1 MLEKKNQK
9 RRSKQISQKSQKTGF
24 QGGDPVSDGM
34 QAKLRAAIRHHSKG
48 ELAVSEAMYRSVL
61 KEFPNQPEAL
71 HFLGLAIHQSGRSEE
86 AVKLLRKAVEI
97 KPDYDAAFGNLGNA
111 LVALEKYDEAISNYR
126 EALEINPK
134 SAELHNAI
142 GIAYKSD
149 GQREEAIVH
158 YDQAIIIDPEYVEAL
173 NNKGTVLMDGLRF
186 DGAIECFKRA
196 LVLNSNM
203 SKLHKNLGHAYHR
216 LGQFEEAIVSFK
228 KAIQIAPE
236 NADTYFYLGN
246 SENNFGHTEEA
257 IDCFRS
263 AIDLN
268 SNVAKFH
275 TGLGKIYIE
284 QGLWEL
290 SVNEFKQA
298 ISVQPEYGDSY
309 ICLGDLLKEKG
320 DRDEALEIY
329 HKALTTNFED
339 PINHNLDASLIHN
352 RIGLLNMNLGRQVEA
367 VKSFRASIECNP
379 KGVEAYAN
387 LAAIFV
393 YSGAFEEADAL
404 FDAAIRIEPKN
415 PTILS
420 NKLFAAQYHL
430 GQSAKSL
437 YALACKWG
445 QEHGLS
451 SCSDWPI
458 HQNDPDPDRMLRIGF
473 VSGDLGHHPV
483 GFIILNLL
491 KSLSVRRMVTICYST
506 GLPNSGTEKIKASAS
521 IWRNVYEKSD
531 GFISDLILA
540 DEIDILIDLSGHTG
554 TTLPV
559 FARKPAPIQISW
571 AGWVGTTG
579 LSAMDYVLSD
589 KYSTLPDEEKYYT
602 EKIIRMPDGWI
613 CFAPADTAPEVGPL
627 PVKRNDYIS
636 FCAFCNPAKI
646 NEDVISVWSK
656 IMTALPSSKLLIK
669 YRGISSKLNQDRIWG
684 LFNAEGINRSR
695 VILEGWS
702 PHSQLIARYNTIDIA
717 LDTFPYSGGVTTFE
731 ALWMGVPVVTM
742 PGATFASRH
751 SQSHLSTMGLMDL
764 IAEDQDEYVKIAVD
778 LASNVER
785 LSNLRS
791 RLRPMMAAS
800 PSCDGKLFADNFE
813 NQLRDVWRTWCA
825 TSGNGE

>member
-9 RRSKQISQKSQKTGF
+9 RRSKKISQKSQKTGF
-24 QGGDPVSDGM
+24 QSGDAVSTKM
-34 QAKLRAAIRHHSKG
+34 QATLKMAIQHHSKG

-61 KEFPNQPEAL
+61 KVFPNQPEAL
-71 HFLGLAIHQSGRSEE
+71 HFLGLAIHQAGRSEE
-86 AVKLLRKAVEI
+86 AIKLFRKAVEI
-97 KPDYDAAFGNLGNA
+97 KPDYSAAFGNLGNA
-111 LVALEKYDEAISNYR
+111 LVGLEKYDEAISNYR
-126 EALEINPK
+126 QALEINPK

-142 GIAYKSD
+142 GIAFKAD
-149 GQREEAIVH
+149 GQLEEAIVH
-158 YDQAIIIDPEYVEAL
+158 YDQAIAINPEYVEAL
-173 NNKGTVLMDGLRF
+173 NNKGSVLMGCLKL

-196 LVLNSNM
+196 LLLNSNM
-203 SKLHKNLGHAYHR
+203 SKLHINLGHAYHE
-216 LGQFEEAIVSFK
+216 LGQFEEATVSFEN
-228 KAIQIAPE
+228 AIRIAPE
-236 NADTYFYLGN
+236 NADVYFYLGN
-246 SENNFGHTEEA
+246 SKKDLGHIEEA

-275 TGLGKIYIE
+275 MSLGNIYIE
-284 QGLWEL
+284 QGLFEV

-309 ICLGDLLKEKG
+309 LSLGDLLKEKG
-320 DRDEALEIY
+320 FHDEALETY
-329 HKALTTNFED
+329 HKALTINFED
-339 PINHNLDASLIHN
+339 PINDNWDASLVHN
-352 RIGLLNMNLGRQVEA
+352 RIGLLNTTLGLQVEA
-367 VKSFRASIECNP
+367 LKSFRASIECNP
-379 KGVEAYAN
+379 KSVEAHTN
-387 LAAIFV
+387 LAAILV
-393 YSGAFEEADAL
+393 YSGAFEEADVH
-404 FDAAIRIEPKN
+404 FDSAIRIEPRN

-430 GQSAKSL
+430 GQSAEAL
-437 YALACKWG
+437 YSLACEWE
-445 QEHGLS
+445 QEHAPS
-451 SCSDWPI
+451 SCADWPI
-458 HQNDPDPDRMLRIGF
+458 HQNEPDPDRMLRIGF

-491 KSLSVRRMVTICYST
+491 KSLSVLRMVTICYST
-506 GLPNSGTEKIKASAS
+506 RPPDTGAGTIKAAAS
-521 IWRNVYEKSD
+521 IWRNVYKKSD
-531 GFISDLILA
+531 AFISDLILA
-540 DEIDILIDLSGHTG
+540 DEIDILIDLSGHAG
-554 TTLPV
+554 STLPI

-613 CFAPADTAPEVGPL
+613 CFAPASTAPAVGPL
-627 PVKRNDYIS
+627 PMKRNDYIS

-646 NEDVISVWSK
+646 NVDVISVWSK

-702 PHSQLIARYNTIDIA
+702 PHNQLIARYNTIDIA

-751 SQSHLSTMGLMDL
+751 SQSHLSTMGLLDL

-778 LASNVER
+778 FASDVER
-785 LSNLRS
+785 LSDLRA

-800 PSCDGKLFADNFE
+800 PSCNGKLFADNFE
-813 NQLRDVWRTWCA
+813 DRLRDVWRTWCA
-825 TSGNGE
+825 TSEIDK

>member
-1 MLEKKNQK
+1 MLEKKKQK
-9 RRSKQISQKSQKTGF
+9 RRSKKISQKPQKTNF
-24 QGGDPVSDGM
+24 QSDDPLSAKM
-34 QAKLRAAIRHHSKG
+34 QATLKVAIQHHSKG
-48 ELAVSEAMYRSVL
+48 ELALSEAMYRSVL

-71 HFLGLAIHQSGRSEE
+71 HFLGLAIHQAGRSEE

-111 LVALEKYDEAISNYR
+111 LVGLERYDEAISNYR
-126 EALEINPK
+126 QALKINPK

-142 GIAYKSD
+142 GIVYKAN
-149 GQREEAIVH
+149 GQREEAIMH
-158 YDQAIIIDPEYVEAL
+158 YDQAILIHPEYVEAH
-173 NNKGTVLMDGLRF
+173 NNKGSVLMDGF
-186 DGAIECFKRA
+186 EFNGALECFKRA
-196 LVLNSNM
+196 LLLNSSM
-203 SKLHKNLGHAYHR
+203 SKLHINLGQTYYE
-216 LGQFEEAIVSFK
+216 LGQFEEATVSFEN
-228 KAIQIAPE
+228 AIQIAPQ
-236 NADTYFYLGN
+236 NAEVYFYLGN
-246 SENNFGHTEEA
+246 SKYNLGHIEEA

-268 SNVAKFH
+268 SNDAKFNM
-275 TGLGKIYIE
+275 GLGKIYIE

-298 ISVQPEYGDSY
+298 ISVQPEYGDPY
-309 ICLGDLLKEKG
+309 IHLGDLLKEKG
-320 DRDEALEIY
+320 FHDEALETY
-329 HKALTTNFED
+329 HKALMTNFED
-339 PINHNLDASLIHN
+339 PINHNWDASSVHN
-352 RIGLLNMNLGRQVEA
+352 RIGLLHTTLGRQVEA
-367 VKSFRASIECNP
+367 LKSFRASIECNP
-379 KGVEAYAN
+379 KNVEAHGN

-393 YSGAFEEADAL
+393 YCGEFEEADAH
-404 FDAAIRIEPKN
+404 FDTAKRIEPKN

-420 NKLFAAQYHL
+420 NKFFAAQYHL
-430 GQSAKSL
+430 GQSAESL
-437 YALACKWG
+437 YALACEWE
-445 QEHGLS
+445 QDHATS
-451 SCSDWPI
+451 SCTNWPI

-491 KSLSVRRMVTICYST
+491 KSLSVLRMVTICYST
-506 GLPNSGTEKIKASAS
+506 RPPDTGTGKIKAAAS
-521 IWRNVYEKSD
+521 IWRNVHEKND
-531 GFISDLILA
+531 EFITDLILA

-613 CFAPADTAPEVGPL
+613 CFAPADTAPAVGPL
-627 PVKRNDYIS
+627 PMKRNDYIS
-636 FCAFCNPAKI
+636 LCAFCNPAKI

-669 YRGISSKLNQDRIWG
+669 YRGISSKLNQDRIWE
-684 LFNAEGINRSR
+684 LFNTEGINQSR

-702 PHSQLIARYNTIDIA
+702 PHSELIARYNEIDIA

-742 PGATFASRH
+742 PGGTFASRH
-751 SQSHLSTMGLMDL
+751 SQSHLSTMGLLEL
-764 IAEDQDEYVKIAVD
+764 IAEDQDAYVKIAVD
-778 LASNVER
+778 LANDVER
-785 LSNLRS
+785 LSNLRA
-791 RLRPMMAAS
+791 RLRPIMAAS

-813 NQLRDVWRTWCA
+813 DQLRDVWRTWCA
-825 TSGNGE
+825 TSGNSE